1 MRARTCRM
9 ALAIVLSLPLA
20 VLASGEEKAPGAQ
33 NGLATQGGTAAPPKA
48 DDTAT
53 RIALNPIAF
62 QIPNRGAA
70 KTRIGGATRAAGAD
84 SLPRIEA
91 LVPEE
96 PGLTLAEHPVLY
108 WYLAAPT
115 DVPIEFVLLRLDP
128 VTTLVE
134 KRVSSPS
141 RAGVQRIDLAEYGV
155 TLEPGVSYQW
165 LVKLVPNSDDRSYD
179 RVVGGGIERVAP
191 SSDLSGKLAAS
202 DTSQPHVLAEAGIWY
217 DAVDVLS
224 RGIQSEPDNQ
234 SLWNQR
240 AALFQQVGL
249 PAFPL
254 EGDAAPGLTPR

>member
-1 MRARTCRM
+1 VRARTWRM

-20 VLASGEEKAPGAQ
+20 GLASSDGKAPGARKDP
-33 NGLATQGGTAAPPKA
+33 ATAGGAATAPKANDTAA
-48 DDTAT
+48 

-70 KTRIGGATRAAGAD
+70 KTRIGGATRSAGTD

-96 PGLTLAEHPVLY
+96 PGLTLTEHPVLY
-108 WYLAAPT
+108 WYLAHPT
-115 DVPIEFVLLRLDP
+115 DVRIDFVLLRLDP
-128 VTTLVE
+128 MKTLVE
-134 KRVSSPS
+134 TSLPSPS
-141 RAGVQRIDLAEYGV
+141 RAGVQRLDLAPYGV
-155 TLEPGVSYQW
+155 ALEPGVSYQW
-165 LVKLVPNSDDRSYD
+165 LLKLVPDPDDRSYD
-179 RVVGGGIERVAP
+179 RVVGGGIERVAA
-191 SSDLSGKLAAS
+191 SSDLSDKLAVSGA
-202 DTSQPHVLAEAGIWY
+202 SQPHVLAEAGIWY

-224 RGIQSEPDNQ
+224 RGIQAEPDNR

-254 EGDAAPGLTPR
+254 DGDSAPGLNPR